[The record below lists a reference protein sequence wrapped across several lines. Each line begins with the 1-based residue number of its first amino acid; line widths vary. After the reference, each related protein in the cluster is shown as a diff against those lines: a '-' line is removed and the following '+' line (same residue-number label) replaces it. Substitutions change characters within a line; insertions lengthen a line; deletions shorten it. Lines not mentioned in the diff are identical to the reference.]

1 MESTTNITPE
11 MMAENISR
19 NINSDFFVALLNRSW
34 EKNKSITY
42 LGEMIG
48 EAYNFH
54 ILFKDGQ
61 GFEEYMQVMEKM
73 YDEHHM
79 LLADP
84 NISQEEKMNL
94 SYEFS
99 RRKARYLATVIAKRL
114 NINVYTATSDDVLRV
129 KEYFLHEYVENGYV
143 SHSFPDAYRSAIM
156 QNGLVANPGVRRDGA
171 NEKMKIQKMFMN
183 HGVVAPLG
191 GYPYYGGSGI
201 YYEHDFKN
209 ILYHSIGSP
218 EWFKWFTSSDHINTY
233 HEGVEKTP
241 YVLRNEPMCR
251 RNVRDLCF
259 NAGLSDMETMRVM
272 AFYSDNYRRFESS
285 RFNVALIPKKIVGK
299 DDVSQLGVEDMGIV
313 DTIISVMRDSK
324 GQYVEHS
331 GNVSRKDIPASEF
344 VVTEVPAAHRY
355 ITAPE
360 EYHRESK
367 DELLDSDKGL
377 AMVEHIKAQ
386 EGMVEEL
393 RAPLEHTKGILEA
406 RKKSNLPQSSEEEKF
421 DQRSDDE
428 VAIAGAIRREN
439 QTIAAKKKQAKE
451 MNKGHVYTLK
461 KKDDNNEGFV
471 SSMILSAVIGMAIAM
486 MITVLFLVIM

>member
-73 YDEHHM
+73 YDEHHIV
-79 LLADP
+79 LADP
-84 NISQEEKMNL
+84 NISHEEKRKL
-94 SYEFS
+94 SYEFE

-129 KEYFLHEYVENGYV
+129 KEYFLHEYVEHGYV

-156 QNGLVANPGVRRDGA
+156 QNGLVANPGVRGDGA

-209 ILYHSIGSP
+209 IL
-218 EWFKWFTSSDHINTY
+218 
-233 HEGVEKTP
+233 
-241 YVLRNEPMCR
+241 
-251 RNVRDLCF
+251 
-259 NAGLSDMETMRVM
+259 
-272 AFYSDNYRRFESS
+272 
-285 RFNVALIPKKIVGK
+285 
-299 DDVSQLGVEDMGIV
+299 
-313 DTIISVMRDSK
+313 
-324 GQYVEHS
+324 
-331 GNVSRKDIPASEF
+331 
-344 VVTEVPAAHRY
+344 
-355 ITAPE
+355 
-360 EYHRESK
+360 
-367 DELLDSDKGL
+367 
-377 AMVEHIKAQ
+377 
-386 EGMVEEL
+386 
-393 RAPLEHTKGILEA
+393 
-406 RKKSNLPQSSEEEKF
+406 
-421 DQRSDDE
+421 
-428 VAIAGAIRREN
+428 
-439 QTIAAKKKQAKE
+439 
-451 MNKGHVYTLK
+451 
-461 KKDDNNEGFV
+461 
-471 SSMILSAVIGMAIAM
+471 
-486 MITVLFLVIM
+486 

>member
-19 NINSDFFVALLNRSW
+19 NINSDFFVELLNRSW
-34 EKNKSITY
+34 EKNKNITY

-48 EAYNFH
+48 EAYNYH
-54 ILFKDGQ
+54 VLFKDGK
-61 GFEEYMQVMEKM
+61 GFEEYMRSMEKM
-73 YDEHHM
+73 YDDHH
-79 LLADP
+79 LVLADP
-84 NISQEEKMNL
+84 NIPHEEKRRL

-99 RRKARYLATVIAKRL
+99 RKKARFMATAIAKRL
-114 NINVYTATSDDVLRV
+114 GVDVYAATTDDVLRV

-143 SHSFPDAYRSAIM
+143 SHSFPDAYRSAIL
-156 QNGLVANPGVRRDGA
+156 QNGLVANPGVRGDGA
-171 NEKMKIQKMFMN
+171 NEKMQIQKMFMN

-233 HEGVEKTP
+233 HDGVEKTP

-272 AFYSDNYRRFESS
+272 AFYSDNYRRFESP
-285 RFNVALIPKKIVGK
+285 RFNVALIPKSVVGK
-299 DDVSQLGVEDMGIV
+299 DDVSQLGVEDLGVVETIV
-313 DTIISVMRDSK
+313 SVMRDSN
-324 GQYVEHS
+324 GQYKEHS
-331 GNVSRKDIPASEF
+331 GNVSRVDIPSSSF

-367 DELLDSDKGL
+367 DELLDSEKGL

-393 RAPLEHTKGILEA
+393 RAPLEHTSGILES
-406 RKKSNLPQSSEEEKF
+406 RKKSNIPQATEEERF
-421 DQRSDDE
+421 DQRSDEE

-439 QTIAAKKKQAKE
+439 QTVATKKKQAKE

-461 KKDDNNEGFV
+461 KKDENNGGFV
-471 SSMILSAVIGMAIAM
+471 SSMILSAVIGVVIAAMIIMA
-486 MITVLFLVIM
+486 FLVVM